1 MNKHTM
7 EILEYNKIKE
17 RLKGF
22 AVSEQAKE
30 MIDQLEPYVEIKQIE
45 RYLKETTEARAIVN
59 ISSSIPLHSLSGMK
73 KIKTNL
79 EKGAIL
85 SPEELELISGFL
97 KEGKRLKRFMKDK
110 EYAAPTVSSYVLSL
124 HELEGVTEEIDRCI
138 VRGRVDDQASGAL
151 GKIRRRIALVEDKI
165 KAKLD
170 SYLRNSAFKG
180 YMQNEL
186 ISQRDGRYV
195 IPVKSEYKK
204 NVEGNVLDTS
214 GSGSTVFIEP
224 AEVKKLQDELN
235 SLRYD
240 EEDEVYK
247 ILSILT
253 VHVSQHE
260 KEISINMET
269 MIYCDFL
276 FAKGK
281 YSKAI
286 DGRNAAL
293 NTRNYICIKK
303 GRHPLLGNSAVPLDF
318 EIGERY
324 QSLVITGPNTGGKT
338 VVLKTVGLLTMMI
351 QSGLHVPVEEESEF
365 AIFLSILVDIGD
377 GQSIEQNLSTF
388 SSHIKNIISIL
399 ACADQKTMVILDEIG
414 AGTDPGEGM
423 GIGIAVL
430 EELYNKKAITI
441 ATTHYSEIKDFAQTH
456 KGFINGCMDF
466 DTKSLKPL
474 YRLRIGKAGESNAFY
489 IALRLGMRPELI
501 ERAHQVTYREE
512 RTYSSKWTHE
522 ESMIDQ
528 GMIERHQEQMEK
540 SKKAEERNAMAEKQE
555 ARPKF
560 QIGDCV
566 HISTMNR
573 TGIVCEMENGRGEVG
588 VMVMKKKFK
597 INHKRLSLY
606 IEGQELYPENY
617 DFDIVLES
625 KENRKKKKL
634 LEKGHTQGVRIEVE
648 GKKDS

>member
-17 RLKGF
+17 RLRGF

-30 MIDQLEPYVEIKQIE
+30 MIDQLEPSVDMKQID
-45 RYLKETTEARAIVN
+45 RALKETTEARAIVN

-73 KIKTNL
+73 RIKGNL
-79 EKGAIL
+79 EKGAVL
-85 SPEELELISGFL
+85 SPEELEQIAGFL

-110 EYAAPTVSSYVLSL
+110 EYAAPTISGYTLSI
-124 HELEGVTEEIDRCI
+124 HELEDVTEEINRCI
-138 VRGRVDDQASGAL
+138 VRGRVDDQASSAL
-151 GKIRRRIALVEDKI
+151 GKIRRRIVLVEDKI
-165 KAKLD
+165 KEKLD
-170 SYLRNSAFKG
+170 AYLRNSAFKG

-195 IPVKSEYKK
+195 IPVKSQFKR

-235 SLRYD
+235 DLGHD
-240 EEDEVYK
+240 EENEVYK
-247 ILSILT
+247 ILSTLT
-253 VHVSQHE
+253 VQVSQYE
-260 KEISINMET
+260 REIAINIET
-269 MIYCDFL
+269 MVYCDFL

-281 YSKAI
+281 YSKSI
-286 DGRNAAL
+286 DGRSAVL
-293 NTRNYICIKK
+293 NDQNYICIKK

-318 EIGERY
+318 EIGDRY

-351 QSGLHVPVEEESEF
+351 QSGLHVPVEEGSTF
-365 AIFLSILVDIGD
+365 AIFVSILVDIGD
-377 GQSIEQNLSTF
+377 GQSIEQSLSTF
-388 SSHIKNIISIL
+388 SSHIRNIINIL
-399 ACADQKTMVILDEIG
+399 ACADQRTMVILDEIG

-430 EELYNKKAITI
+430 EELYSKGTITI
-441 ATTHYSEIKDFAQTH
+441 ATTHYSEIKDFAQGH

-489 IALRLGMRPELI
+489 IALRLGMKPALI
-501 ERAHQVTYREE
+501 ERAHQVTYKEE
-512 RTYSSKWTHE
+512 KTYGAQGDNEECVVDPSIIEKHE
-522 ESMIDQ
+522 EQ
-528 GMIERHQEQMEK
+528 LEK
-540 SKKAEERNAMAEKQE
+540 SKKAEKRRMAAEKQE
-555 ARPKF
+555 VRSKF

-566 HISTMNR
+566 HINTMNR
-573 TGIVCEMENGRGEVG
+573 TGIICELENSRGEVG

-606 IEGQELYPENY
+606 IEGEELYPENY
-617 DFDIVLES
+617 DFDIVMES

-634 LEKGHTQGVRIEVE
+634 LEKGYTQGVTIEVE
-648 GKKDS
+648 R